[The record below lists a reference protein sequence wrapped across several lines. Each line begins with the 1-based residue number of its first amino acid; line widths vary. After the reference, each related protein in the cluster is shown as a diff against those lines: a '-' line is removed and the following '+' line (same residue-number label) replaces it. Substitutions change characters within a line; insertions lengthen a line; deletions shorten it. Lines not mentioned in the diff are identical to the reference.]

1 LKRERIIHLP
11 FDDSCGS
18 EGSVVLE
25 NESDDDSTLNPVVEV
40 QETGR
45 GSLER
50 LCCLPSVRRRSEAI
64 LRSEEAME
72 IGGGERFKEFQGTFT
87 EDDLVAM
94 DKDSNGKISSS
105 DIRLMLEERLLK
117 VLHNRPS
124 FHRETRARQMKE
136 EAKAK
141 SLAVEMAE
149 KVMSQFGESSNCLI
163 NLDLTLRKS
172 AF

>member
-1 LKRERIIHLP
+1 
-11 FDDSCGS
+11 
-18 EGSVVLE
+18 
-25 NESDDDSTLNPVVEV
+25 
-40 QETGR
+40 
-45 GSLER
+45 
-50 LCCLPSVRRRSEAI
+50 
-64 LRSEEAME
+64 ME

-94 DKDSNGKISSS
+94 DKDSNGNISSS

-117 VLHNRPS
+117 VLQNRPS

-149 KVMSQFGESSNCLI
+149 KVMSQFGESSNGPI
-163 NLDLTLRKS
+163 NLDLTRRKF
-172 AF
+172 AI